1 MFTIYPC
8 FILRFR
14 LCEAVV
20 GDGAKRLLVID
31 VLNPRADRGRGARL
45 DPPPVVGL
53 AVGGRLPHVLK
64 APEVGPIGRALQPPH
79 EAHEDVHALE
89 RVCCVCVLRGEG
101 GRRWHRGEVIIH
113 LREKENE
120 KERGTVHVSVRSGH
134 GNSWCVHK
142 DGRNEV

>member
-1 MFTIYPC
+1 MTKPFVVCNSSCVFTPVLY
-8 FILRFR
+8 LRFR

-31 VLNPRADRGRGARL
+31 VLNPRADRGGRARL

-89 RVCCVCVLRGEG
+89 RWLCVCVCVTGEAKGETMAPG
-101 GRRWHRGEVIIH
+101 G
-113 LREKENE
+113 
-120 KERGTVHVSVRSGH
+120 
-134 GNSWCVHK
+134 GN
-142 DGRNEV
+142 NTFA